1 MKMSSTNSDW
11 QRFCTLC
18 DVKLMT
24 EAVEATHYAEKK
36 HKAKIKELTNS
47 NPQEVQDVEDTPG
60 IFLLEFILIC
70 SN

>member
-1 MKMSSTNSDW
+1 
-11 QRFCTLC
+11 
-18 DVKLMT
+18 MT

-47 NPQEVQDVEDTPG
+47 NPPNVQDVEDTPG